1 MTRSASVSPDAIEAT
16 MLRLAAESGPEKS
29 IGPAD
34 VARVLGGPH
43 PDGWGPLMQPVR
55 RVAVRLMKEGR
66 ILILRKGR
74 PVDDPDEFRGVY
86 RLALAPG
93 AAGDGAGNG
102 SSI

>member
-1 MTRSASVSPDAIEAT
+1 MTRSPVSPDAIEAT
-16 MLRLAAESGPEKS
+16 MLRLAMESGPGKS

-66 ILILRKGR
+66 IVILRKGR

-93 AAGDGAGNG
+93 ATGEGAGNG
-102 SSI
+102 SSM